1 MKKLISIMVTVMFI
15 VSIITPFA
23 NAETATPT
31 SIANQYGYN
40 VSDKYQPEGAANI
53 AQTGQILYDYNIDKK
68 WYPASM
74 SKLMTMYLTLEAVKK
89 GDLSLDDKVKIT
101 EDHYRMSTLPKLSN
115 TKLYPG
121 ETYTIKELLQIT
133 VSASSNAAAL
143 ILANEVSKNTSE
155 FTDLMNKKAKSIG
168 MKDTHFVNP
177 TGADNAQLEDFAPKK
192 YTDEDNSVSS
202 TRDFEILSQRSIQDT
217 PKILYFTK
225 QTAPT
230 QHGVTYYTFNHS
242 LEGGDMSLEGT
253 DGLKTGSSDLANYN
267 HTITTK
273 RDGFRIVQTI
283 MGAGN
288 YDNFGG
294 EKQRNMMGNAMMN
307 MSFDQYKYT
316 KILSK
321 GEHKIN
327 GKTYYLEDDLYDVL
341 PKDFTKE
348 DYKYVIE
355 DKKLHIEYD
364 RSFISD
370 KYGPPSVK
378 VKKPLLHETTT
389 MVKSTWDDHPILTL
403 LGIVLII
410 TALAIV
416 IYLLIDLIR
425 RKSNNKK

>member
-1 MKKLISIMVTVMFI
+1 
-15 VSIITPFA
+15 
-23 NAETATPT
+23 
-31 SIANQYGYN
+31 
-40 VSDKYQPEGAANI
+40 
-53 AQTGQILYDYNIDKK
+53 
-68 WYPASM
+68 M

-192 YTDEDNSVSS
+192 YTDEDNSMSS

-253 DGLKTGSSDLANYN
+253 DGLKNW
-267 HTITTK
+267 IK
-273 RDGFRIVQTI
+273 
-283 MGAGN
+283 
-288 YDNFGG
+288 
-294 EKQRNMMGNAMMN
+294 
-307 MSFDQYKYT
+307 
-316 KILSK
+316 
-321 GEHKIN
+321 
-327 GKTYYLEDDLYDVL
+327 
-341 PKDFTKE
+341 
-348 DYKYVIE
+348 
-355 DKKLHIEYD
+355 
-364 RSFISD
+364 
-370 KYGPPSVK
+370 
-378 VKKPLLHETTT
+378 
-389 MVKSTWDDHPILTL
+389 
-403 LGIVLII
+403 
-410 TALAIV
+410 
-416 IYLLIDLIR
+416 
-425 RKSNNKK
+425 